1 MYYQGNQEPGFSPLT
16 KFLEFSAL
24 KQSLNLQPPMSRRE
38 GVPPQGGHAL
48 SRPFPMWPR
57 MAEGDAPREK
67 GFSALGL
74 SLSLW
79 KAESSWFSA
88 QASGRSRMLKE
99 AKSPTQAFG
108 MNAAPKG
115 PGVQGT
121 TVHPPQLGVGISF
134 RTRRVCWRSR
144 NSWESCLCGC
154 SVPARSLCLL
164 PVWWG
169 LLDSPCPPTRAYTL
183 PAPPRPSS
191 LRLLSQRAFL
201 MCKERGYTYCGLPT
215 KLSFPGL
222 SHSYSQTSPLQ
233 RKLHYLISA

>member
-1 MYYQGNQEPGFSPLT
+1 
-16 KFLEFSAL
+16 
-24 KQSLNLQPPMSRRE
+24 MSRRE

-154 SVPARSLCLL
+154 SVPACSLCLL

-183 PAPPRPSS
+183 PAPPCPSS
-191 LRLLSQRAFL
+191 CCPREPFSCAGSEVTLTVAYLLSFLSLVCLIHTRKQAPFRGSCIISFLHEEIETQR
-201 MCKERGYTYCGLPT
+201 GLPMLT
-215 KLSFPGL
+215 RPGSSKTGFKSRFP
-222 SHSYSQTSPLQ
+222 
-233 RKLHYLISA
+233 